1 MSTTVGDTSCS
12 LKHVKSSFLK
22 VFGSVGME
30 GREGMEG
37 GQLEGGDVRAEC
49 VSVRVVEVFRRWS
62 ASPMPG
68 SCHPTQHRRSHA
80 RVCEISTSAHRSCS
94 IM

>member
-30 GREGMEG
+30 WR
-37 GQLEGGDVRAEC
+37 EGGDGGRAEMFAL
-49 VSVRVVEVFRRWS
+49 SVRGVEVFRHWS
-62 ASPMPG
+62 VSPMPG
-68 SCHPTQHRRSHA
+68 SHHPTQHR
-80 RVCEISTSAHRSCS
+80 
-94 IM
+94 